1 MLLEALNVS
10 VELVFI
16 MALMLSSSLVFL
28 LIGKSSA
35 AELLN
40 IIMEILNTFNM
51 KFCRVATPKLCAQ
64 ISYSTV

>member
-1 MLLEALNVS
+1 
-10 VELVFI
+10 

-28 LIGKSSA
+28 LIGKTSA

-51 KFCRVATPKLCAQ
+51 KFCRVAAPKLCAQ
-64 ISYSTV
+64 ISYPTV